1 MRNMSHIPERP
12 TIAHNGVVVDV
23 NDLLD
28 YAKFYSRSHDTAIR
42 VYVKLAT

>member
-12 TIAHNGVVVDV
+12 TIAHNRVVVDV

-28 YAKFYSRSHDTAIR
+28 YGIM
-42 VYVKLAT
+42 